1 MPAAGYSGVM
11 AHIRREPDLER
22 QAELW
27 SAFLDS
33 YTTTTTRPVV
43 DVFLRGLL
51 GGPRHQ
57 EGSDEEAA

>member
-1 MPAAGYSGVM
+1 M

-33 YTTTTTRPVV
+33 YTTTATRPVV
-43 DVFLRGLL
+43 DVFLRGLI

-57 EGSDEEAA
+57 EAPEEEAA